1 MMKGAELILLGLSR
15 EEAEAVRDAI
25 DNRIAQMCTIERT
38 AGVECFAITKERLR
52 RVLQEID
59 SVKPFQTK

>member
-1 MMKGAELILLGLSR
+1 MMKNTQLILLGLTM
-15 EEAEAVRDAI
+15 EETVAVRDAI

-59 SVKPFQTK
+59 SVKPFR

>member
-1 MMKGAELILLGLSR
+1 MSRHECIILGMSR
-15 EEAEAVRDAI
+15 EETEAVRDAI

-59 SVKPFQTK
+59 SVKPFRVE